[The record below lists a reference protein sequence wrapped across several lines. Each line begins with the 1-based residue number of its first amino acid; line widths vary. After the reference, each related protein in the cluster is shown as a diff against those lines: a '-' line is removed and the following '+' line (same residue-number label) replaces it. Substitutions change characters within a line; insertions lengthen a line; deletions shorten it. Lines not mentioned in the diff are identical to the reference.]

1 MFNFK
6 KESPLCVSPVM
17 SKNVGRI
24 QYDGYKLGA
33 QVGNRIQ
40 IFDLRNLFTK
50 YSQLTVDNLWK
61 VSIKTKIKHG

>member
-1 MFNFK
+1 
-6 KESPLCVSPVM
+6 M